1 MMVVPSE
8 FSIWFHLLCIT
19 SVLVEDRKTF
29 HLQQTHRN
37 RTQGEFETHPNSDTR
52 KKSSQKGC
60 FLILE
65 LQGFLCIS
73 AYGAK
78 FMSMFPD

>member
-1 MMVVPSE
+1 MIVVPSQ
-8 FSIWFHLLCIT
+8 FSIWFHLLCIYICPGG
-19 SVLVEDRKTF
+19 DRKTF

-65 LQGFLCIS
+65 LQGFLCTS
-73 AYGAK
+73 VHGAK